1 MTVRMVLSGSTM
13 EADILVRRLKD
24 VPGVTVNYIN
34 DEWSEAVLST
44 LYTVEI
50 DIEQFLRA
58 ERRAV
63 EAEAEP

>member
-24 VPGVTVNYIN
+24 VPGVTVRYMAE
-34 DEWSEAVLST
+34 EWNETVLST
-44 LYTVEI
+44 VYDVEL
-50 DIEQFLRA
+50 DIEEFLRA
-58 ERRAV
+58 ERRAI

>member
-1 MTVRMVLSGSTM
+1 MTVRMVLSGNTM

-24 VPGVTVNYIN
+24 VPGVSVTYL
-34 DEWSEAVLST
+34 DEEWSEAT
-44 LYTVEI
+44 LYSVYAVEM
-50 DIEQFLRA
+50 DIERFLQA